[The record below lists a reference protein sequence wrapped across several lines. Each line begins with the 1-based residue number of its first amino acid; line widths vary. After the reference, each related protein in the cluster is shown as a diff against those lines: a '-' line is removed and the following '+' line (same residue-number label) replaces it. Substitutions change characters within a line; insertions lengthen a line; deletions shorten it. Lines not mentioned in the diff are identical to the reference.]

1 MDNDKRIQ
9 VRALVVI
16 TTDKSA
22 VRAAEL
28 FKEKGFP
35 VQYAMLAEG
44 TASSEML
51 DMLGLGSTEKRMLMT
66 TLPRPVAEQM
76 LKTIHDDLAL
86 SRADGGIAFTL
97 PITGLSNLIMRMMN
111 GMAEGE
117 SKRKEGNTM
126 TDNKFSLVTAV
137 VNRGFSNDVMVAA
150 REAGARGGTVIHS
163 RQLLNEDSTNF
174 WGVSMQEEKDILL
187 IITDI
192 ENKITIMKAIG
203 ESFGINSEAKGIVL
217 SMPIDSVTG
226 F

>member
-203 ESFGINSEAKGIVL
+203 ESFGINSEAKVIVL

>member
-1 MDNDKRIQ
+1 
-9 VRALVVI
+9 
-16 TTDKSA
+16 
-22 VRAAEL
+22 
-28 FKEKGFP
+28 
-35 VQYAMLAEG
+35 
-44 TASSEML
+44 
-51 DMLGLGSTEKRMLMT
+51 
-66 TLPRPVAEQM
+66 
-76 LKTIHDDLAL
+76 
-86 SRADGGIAFTL
+86 
-97 PITGLSNLIMRMMN
+97 
-111 GMAEGE
+111 
-117 SKRKEGNTM
+117 M